1 MLTYPNPAKLEP
13 NRKRLNHKDKKAVLP
28 FGRTQVRPKGE
39 EQTAPNHTKTQS
51 VKAYESTFCA
61 VCLPSGMH
69 AETSVDKKGTVSL
82 FRSEE
87 SKLSPFLLC
96 SESIRPVFLYS
107 S

>member
-13 NRKRLNHKDKKAVLP
+13 NRKRLNHK
-28 FGRTQVRPKGE
+28 G
-39 EQTAPNHTKTQS
+39 TKTQS

-61 VCLPSGMH
+61 ACLPSGMH

-87 SKLSPFLLC
+87 SKLSPFFFLSC
-96 SESIRPVFLYS
+96 SALNQSVLFFYILRDFVPLW
-107 S
+107 